1 MLTVYLFI
9 TFLTVLNAGQPPHI
23 IQIVADDLGYN
34 DLAFTNNNAT
44 ITPEIDQLVAQ
55 GVRLTDYYTFR
66 VCAPSRASTM
76 TGRYPHN
83 VGFYDMSHDEHHCVH
98 PSFVMLP
105 QLFKN
110 NGYRTHATGKWDV
123 GYVEKHCTPTYRGFE
138 SFLGYYTACT
148 ADYWYHGAP
157 GGNETASKCGGVDFH
172 DSTTD
177 HIEGASMSG
186 PTSFNNTY
194 DAHLF
199 TNRAVDIIQQHN
211 LSESLYLY
219 VAYHN
224 VHDACQTNRKLLGLN
239 APLETVE
246 RYPTTKLDTWK
257 VQAAMTTELDYGV
270 GNITKALKSRNMWN
284 NTVLVLISDNGG
296 PLDHSS
302 NYPLRAGKGS
312 EFEGGYRVTGLVA
325 SPLLDASVRGTNYSG
340 MMHAADWYATL
351 TGAAHIPIPAY
362 TGLVAPDAH
371 NQWPAISGKNK
382 TSPRIEVIHAVQ
394 SPTFNKSL
402 GDVGVAS
409 ARFGDWKIITGYSC
423 TSQMLHQQWPN
434 PGMEHVA
441 FGQSG
446 GQVELGTDH
455 ARSPLLDGVR
465 NFGDR
470 GMAPDPTCSHGILN
484 KKGDICC
491 LASCGSCGGHSCA
504 ELPGGSANCCVKKIQ
519 DKKESCDEAPPPCV
533 MHKKDKSVCLY
544 NLKDDIGET
553 TNLAN
558 DPKHA
563 ELLESLLKK
572 LEARGRAAPNINIAF
587 ADVGRVNKTVDQMT
601 CQQEEST
608 GYLEPVD
615 WIQM

>member
-1 MLTVYLFI
+1 MI
-9 TFLTVLNAGQPPHI
+9 TVLLALLLPVMHAGQLPHI

-34 DLAFTNNNAT
+34 DLGYTNNNAT
-44 ITPEIDQLVAQ
+44 LTPEINQLLSH

-83 VGFYDMSHDEHHCVH
+83 VGFYDMSNDGHHCVH

-138 SFLGYYTACT
+138 TFLGYYTACT
-148 ADYWYHGAP
+148 SDYWYHGAP
-157 GGNETASKCGGVDFH
+157 GGNETASTCGGVDFH
-172 DSTTD
+172 DSTTRN
-177 HIEGASMSG
+177 IQGAAMSG
-186 PTSFNNTY
+186 KHSFNNTY
-194 DAHLF
+194 DAHIF
-199 TNRAVDIIQQHN
+199 TNRAVQVIQEHN
-211 LSESLYLY
+211 TSEPLYLY

-224 VHDACQTNRKLLGLN
+224 VHDACQADRFLLGLN

-246 RYPTTKLDTWK
+246 RYPTTMLDTWK
-257 VQAAMTTELDYGV
+257 TQAAMTTELDYGV
-270 GNITKALKSRNMWN
+270 GNITQALKDRHMWN
-284 NTVLVLISDNGG
+284 NSVLVLISDNGG

-302 NYPLRAGKGS
+302 NFPLRAGKGS

-325 SPLLDASVRGTNYSG
+325 SPLLDKSVRGTNYSG

-351 TGAAHIPIPAY
+351 TGVAGISLPAN

-371 NQWPAISGKNK
+371 NQWPAISGQNL
-382 TSPRIEVIHAVQ
+382 TSPRVEVIHAVQ

-409 ARFGDWKIITGYSC
+409 ARFGDWKVITGYSC
-423 TSQMLHQQWPN
+423 TSQMKHQAWPT
-434 PGMEHVA
+434 PGSGHVA

-446 GQVELGTDH
+446 GKVEAGTNH

-465 NFGDR
+465 TFGDR
-470 GMAPDPTCSHGILN
+470 GMAPDPTCKQGILN
-484 KKGDICC
+484 AKGNVCC
-491 LASCGSCGGHSCA
+491 ASSCGTCGGASCG

-519 DKKESCDEAPPPCV
+519 KQGESCDEAPPPCV
-533 MHKKDKSVCLY
+533 MHRTEQSVCLY
-544 NLKDDIGET
+544 NLKEDLGET

-558 DPKHA
+558 DPNHKELLA
-563 ELLESLLKK
+563 ELLNKLK
-572 LEARGRAAPNINIAF
+572 ARGQAAPNINIAF
-587 ADVGRVNKTVDQMT
+587 ADVGRRNKTVDQKT

-615 WIQM
+615 WKT